1 MDRASPRGGLPA
13 ALPLPNH
20 RAPAPRND
28 RMKYLPVYL
37 FVGFITLI
45 LIVLPFIARDES
57 QKIYLPGALEKKLL
71 QKAERIHKKIQAA
84 LQTLKTRAAA
94 EHIPPKTLISAQEA
108 IARYGDRP
116 GSQIADNYD
125 DDSAPVLIY
134 HGDLTLN
141 GDLNSAWLQQ
151 QAAELHAAAY
161 RNHIIIDGNLTL
173 QGALLDDAAL
183 NLSVSGNVQADY
195 LHSADGHLEILGD
208 LDSALGISGAGNQG
222 TLHIAGK
229 IRAPYLLSQEHAMPR
244 EADNHDYIHIES
256 GDIGYHPAKFDG
268 SQKIPTT
275 AGSGTTTNTPPKC
288 CARKTTN
295 AANSPRHNSSRWYKT
310 AKTPSSPSRRQK
322 KHRPKKS
329 RKIRPFLY
337 TLTRQ
342 WRTRKPPRGENPRS
356 KTPNMRRP
364 GNLRLM
370 LE

>member
-20 RAPAPRND
+20 RAPPPRND

-84 LQTLKTRAAA
+84 LQTLKIRAAA

-108 IARYGDRP
+108 IARYGNRP

-268 SQKIPTT
+268 SQKIPLDDSI
-275 AGSGTTTNTPPKC
+275 SGGNNGWFWHYYKHSAKMLRPENYERGKF
-288 CARKTTN
+288 
-295 AANSPRHNSSRWYKT
+295 SP
-310 AKTPSSPSRRQK
+310 AQ
-322 KHRPKKS
+322 
-329 RKIRPFLY
+329 FLA
-337 TLTRQ
+337 LVRN
-342 WRTRKPPRGENPRS
+342 GENPFIPVPPPK
-356 KTPNMRRP
+356 KTQT
-364 GNLRLM
+364 
-370 LE
+370 

>member
-1 MDRASPRGGLPA
+1 
-13 ALPLPNH
+13 
-20 RAPAPRND
+20 
-28 RMKYLPVYL
+28 MKYLPVYL

-94 EHIPPKTLISAQEA
+94 EHIPPKILISAQEA

-183 NLSVSGNVQADY
+183 N
-195 LHSADGHLEILGD
+195 
-208 LDSALGISGAGNQG
+208 
-222 TLHIAGK
+222 
-229 IRAPYLLSQEHAMPR
+229 R

-268 SQKIPTT
+268 SQKIPLDDSI
-275 AGSGTTTNTPPKC
+275 SGGNNGWFWLYYKHSAKMLRPENYERGKF
-288 CARKTTN
+288 
-295 AANSPRHNSSRWYKT
+295 SP
-310 AKTPSSPSRRQK
+310 AQ
-322 KHRPKKS
+322 
-329 RKIRPFLY
+329 FLA
-337 TLTRQ
+337 LVRN
-342 WRTRKPPRGENPRS
+342 GENPFIPVPPPK
-356 KTPNMRRP
+356 KTQT
-364 GNLRLM
+364 
-370 LE
+370 

>member
-20 RAPAPRND
+20 RAPPPRND

-84 LQTLKTRAAA
+84 LQTLKIRAAA

-208 LDSALGISGAGNQG
+208 LDSALGISDS
-222 TLHIAGK
+222 
-229 IRAPYLLSQEHAMPR
+229 P
-244 EADNHDYIHIES
+244 DYIHIES
-256 GDIGYHPAKFDG
+256 GDIGYHPANFDG
-268 SQKIPTT
+268 SQKIPLDDSI
-275 AGSGTTTNTPPKC
+275 SGGNNGWFWYYYKHSAKMLRPENYERGKF
-288 CARKTTN
+288 
-295 AANSPRHNSSRWYKT
+295 SP
-310 AKTPSSPSRRQK
+310 AQ
-322 KHRPKKS
+322 
-329 RKIRPFLY
+329 FLA
-337 TLTRQ
+337 LVRN
-342 WRTRKPPRGENPRS
+342 GENPFIPVPPPK
-356 KTPNMRRP
+356 KTQT
-364 GNLRLM
+364 
-370 LE
+370 

>member
-1 MDRASPRGGLPA
+1 
-13 ALPLPNH
+13 
-20 RAPAPRND
+20 
-28 RMKYLPVYL
+28 MKYLPVYL

-268 SQKIPTT
+268 SPKIPLDDSI
-275 AGSGTTTNTPPKC
+275 SGGNNGGDAFAAAHENAPWILREIDRATPDPVQLRILRDAKPGEQGDLVQDVPVSFNQEHRQYAVRAVVSAEPK
-288 CARKTTN
+288 TV
-295 AANSPRHNSSRWYKT
+295 
-310 AKTPSSPSRRQK
+310 
-322 KHRPKKS
+322 
-329 RKIRPFLY
+329 
-337 TLTRQ
+337 
-342 WRTRKPPRGENPRS
+342 ENPKGKRHS
-356 KTPNMRRP
+356 DVDFMRTVT
-364 GNLRLM
+364 
-370 LE
+370 EA

>member
-1 MDRASPRGGLPA
+1 
-13 ALPLPNH
+13 
-20 RAPAPRND
+20 
-28 RMKYLPVYL
+28 MKYLPVYL

-84 LQTLKTRAAA
+84 LQTLKIRAAA
-94 EHIPPKTLISAQEA
+94 EHIPPKILISAQEA

-222 TLHIAGK
+222 TLHIAAT
-229 IRAPYLLSQEHAMPR
+229 IRQNSTA
-244 EADNHDYIHIES
+244 
-256 GDIGYHPAKFDG
+256 AKK
-268 SQKIPTT
+268 SRSMTASAAATT

-288 CARKTTN
+288 CAPKTTN
-295 AANSPRHNSSRWYKT
+295 AANSPRHNSSHWCET
-310 AKTPSSPSRRQK
+310 AKTPSSPSRHRK
-322 KHRPKKS
+322 KHRPKKG

-342 WRTRKPPRGENPRS
+342 RRTRKPPRGENPRS